1 MANGRGMIEIRLDK
15 RQAFYAFVGCMLI
28 VSVAFVV
35 GIIVGQRMDIPDPS
49 EALALHEEGAPTESA
64 PPVMEVE
71 TPEPDDFTFYDE
83 LSVNAPPSHLV
94 FEAAQDENPAFEPTV
109 RALEREVDTTTEH
122 ARPIE
127 RIAAAQ
133 PPPAPEPEQF
143 EVPEPI
149 APEPAVQPRSEPEPV
164 VNRGQDPDDSDT
176 RTVQRRAVRQSTADE
191 GPEEFGYFIVE
202 VGRFA
207 SFDEADAR
215 RIELQQDGH
224 NAIVTLLGDSSQL
237 RFRVQVGNYTRRSE
251 AVEVADQVHGRV
263 VQEG

>member
-1 MANGRGMIEIRLDK
+1 MANGRGMIEIRLDR

-49 EALALHEEGAPTESA
+49 EALALHERENPTEST
-64 PPVMEVE
+64 PLVEETE

-94 FEAAQDENPAFEPTV
+94 FEPALEQDAVGDPTV
-109 RALEREVDTTTEH
+109 RALERERVDT
-122 ARPIE
+122 PIE
-127 RIAAAQ
+127 PIELFAAAEPPPQ
-133 PPPAPEPEQF
+133 PEPEEPPVVEPEPIPAPEP
-143 EVPEPI
+143 
-149 APEPAVQPRSEPEPV
+149 V
-164 VNRGQDPDDSDT
+164 VDRGADPTDPDT
-176 RTVQRRAVRQSTADE
+176 RTVQRRAVRESSSNQ

-207 SFDEADAR
+207 SFDEADAQ
-215 RIELQQDGH
+215 RIQLQRAGH
-224 NAIVTLLGDSSQL
+224 NAIVTLLGDNSQL

-251 AVEVADQVHGRV
+251 AAEVAGEVNGRV
-263 VQEG
+263 IQEG